1 MMRRSLVLAF
11 VPIFAVSSVAL
22 AATGTKTPKVT
33 LVQAVSRTDK
43 AQSLRYVLDISVAR
57 RAHPATELR
66 VKGVQSRGSLFV
78 HVKELAAV
86 LADGTAVPGPQQSA
100 LLDGPFLYEGSPNG
114 VAIDGKI
121 RWLRVPVARIG
132 SKASAITAMRNL
144 SPAPL
149 LRVLDEWSKAKTR
162 APKGVF
168 HGTVAYDDRIVQ
180 TALSGLGGGV
190 QFRDVWF
197 TARVGADGYVHTIR
211 VSGRTADGVRKLSVY
226 VRLSA
231 FGQPVHLTPPGEG
244 TFMDQKTLTLAE

>member
-11 VPIFAVSSVAL
+11 VSIFAAASVAL
-22 AATGTKTPKVT
+22 AATGTKASKVT
-33 LVQAVSRTDK
+33 LVQAVSRTNH
-43 AQSLRYVLDISVAR
+43 APTLRYVLDITVAR
-57 RAHPATELR
+57 TAHPMTELH
-66 VKGVQSRGSLFV
+66 VKGVRGRGTLFV
-78 HVKELAAV
+78 HVQELAAA
-86 LADGTAVPGPQQSA
+86 LADGAAVPGPQQSA

-132 SKASAITAMRNL
+132 SEASAITAMHNL

-149 LRVLDEWSKAKTR
+149 LRVLDEWSKAKTL

-168 HGTVAYDDRIVQ
+168 HGTVAYDDPIVQ

-190 QFRDVWF
+190 QFRDVRF
-197 TARVGADGYVHTIR
+197 TARVGGDGYVHTIH
-211 VSGRTADGVRKLSVY
+211 VSGRTADGARTLSVFA
-226 VRLSA
+226 RLSA

-244 TFMDQKTLTLAE
+244 TFMDQKTLALAE